1 MASLVS
7 DPAAD
12 DVASRHSVRSP
23 TMFAALA
30 IGVLLALQFHLVL
43 TRTINWDETHF
54 LTQVHDFARGELTVP
69 LQTLHVRL
77 FAWLPATDLLGV
89 DQVIRGRMVMFA
101 AELVTC
107 ASIVVIARRFVT
119 RSQAMLCVLAYLSV
133 GHVVQH
139 GFAFR
144 TDPLAAALAMS
155 ALAILTRAR
164 LGWIAITGF
173 ALLTGAAFMVTMK
186 VVLLGPAFAGLAW
199 LRWSEQRFSAA
210 QAMRTIAA
218 AALSLV
224 AAGLIYMWHGMG
236 IAPPLQAGAMLNRS
250 GEAMFFL
257 GAPDNWRYLVGAAL
271 SGVPFIMVLAALVWS
286 LASRSDFTRDERIA
300 LAALAL
306 PLACVF
312 FYFNVY
318 PYFFAFILAPV
329 AAGLAG
335 AMPLL
340 AHRYGQGKVAFL
352 LLASG
357 VTAWAM
363 EDESRLNEQ
372 RAIQQ
377 AVAQMFP
384 QRISYFDFAGFLP
397 EHSKAN
403 FFMTRWGF
411 RNYAAGVVPTFSEV
425 MAQQPVPLLAA
436 VDRQPTSP
444 LSSVM
449 RGELDGPW
457 ILPADG
463 AALRSTYRQVW
474 GPLYV
479 AGTVLGPDDERE
491 WNVLVPGTY
500 TVEGSLSVD
509 GNLHLDGALVTLDR
523 GPVKLAATDEE
534 AGLLWGDHLKAPTT
548 RPPERP
554 YWSSF

>member
-1 MASLVS
+1 MSKS
-7 DPAAD
+7 
-12 DVASRHSVRSP
+12 SER
-23 TMFAALA
+23 LA
-30 IGVLLALQFHLVL
+30 VLFLATAIAVLLALQFHLVL
-43 TRTINWDETHF
+43 TRSINWDETHF
-54 LTQVHDFARGELTVP
+54 LKQVHDFMRGELTVP

-77 FAWLPATDLLGV
+77 FAWLPGTDLLGV

-107 ASIVVIARRFVT
+107 ASTVVIARRFVIL
-119 RSQAMLCVLAYLSV
+119 SQALLCVLAYLSV
-133 GHVVQH
+133 GYVIQH

-155 ALAILTRAR
+155 ALAILARAR
-164 LGWIAITGF
+164 LGWIAVSGF

-186 VVLLGPAFAGLAW
+186 IVLLAPAFAGLAW
-199 LRWSEQRFSAA
+199 LRWSEDRFSVTRAV
-210 QAMRTIAA
+210 RIFAA
-218 AALSLV
+218 AALSLM
-224 AAGLIYMWHGMG
+224 AAGLIYLWHGAG
-236 IAPPLQAGAMLNRS
+236 IAPATEAGEMVGRS

-257 GAPDNWRYLVGAAL
+257 GGPDNWRYLVAAAL

-286 LASRSDFTRDERIA
+286 LASGSDFTRDERIA
-300 LAALAL
+300 LAGLAL

-340 AHRYGQGKVAFL
+340 TRRYGQGKVALL

-357 VTAWAM
+357 VVFWVM
-363 EDESRLNEQ
+363 EDESRLDEQ
-372 RAIQQ
+372 RTIQQ
-377 AVAQMFP
+377 AVTQMFP
-384 QRISYFDFAGFLP
+384 QQISYFDFAGFFP

-411 RNYAAGVVPTFSEV
+411 RNYEAGVVPTFSEI
-425 MAQQPVPLLAA
+425 MAQETVPLLAA

-449 RGELDGPW
+449 RGELDEPW
-457 ILPADG
+457 INKVDA

-474 GPLYV
+474 GPLYL
-479 AGTVLGPDDERE
+479 AGTVLGPNEASE
-491 WNVLVPGTY
+491 WNVRVPGTY
-500 TVEGSLSVD
+500 TVEGRLTVNGQVHENGD
-509 GNLHLDGALVTLDR
+509 LVVLTR
-523 GPVKLAATDEE
+523 GPVSLHSGDED
-534 AGLLWGDHLKAPTT
+534 AGLLWGDHLRIPTAP
-548 RPPERP
+548 PPDRP
-554 YWSSF
+554 YWSAF